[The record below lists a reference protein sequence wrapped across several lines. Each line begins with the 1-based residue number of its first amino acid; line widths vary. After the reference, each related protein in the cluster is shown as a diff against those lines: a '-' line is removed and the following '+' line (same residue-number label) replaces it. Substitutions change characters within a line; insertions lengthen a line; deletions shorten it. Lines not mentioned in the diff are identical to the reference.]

1 VALAARAGVELLALS
16 DHDTVEGVPEAQD
29 AASAH
34 GIRLTPA
41 VEVSSIDPLHADFHV
56 LGYEVDVADA
66 AFRDRLAEFRADR
79 EGRAGRMADRLRE
92 VGFELE
98 LPDRGGKPIGRP
110 HLAAAAF
117 EHPANQERIREEG
130 LQDSSALLV
139 AYLID
144 GAPAFVRRTMPTV
157 PDAIEAIHAAGGV
170 AVWAH
175 PFWDLDDPHVT
186 IDALARFVEY
196 GIDGVEAF
204 YITHTAEQ
212 TTLLADAAEARGLLT
227 TGSADFHGPSHPHF
241 SRFRAFDLYGR
252 EPHLAFIGGR

>member
-1 VALAARAGVELLALS
+1 MALAAQAGVELLALS
-16 DHDTVEGVPEAQD
+16 DHDTVEGVDEARR

-41 VEVSSIDPLHADFHV
+41 VEISSIDPLHADFHV

-92 VGFELE
+92 AGLELE
-98 LPDRGGKPIGRP
+98 MPDRGGLPIGRP
-110 HLAAAAF
+110 HLARAVF
-117 EHPANQERIREEG
+117 EHPANAQRLRDE
-130 LQDSSALLV
+130 ALGDFGAVLE
-139 AYLID
+139 AYLVE

-157 PDAIEAIHAAGGV
+157 PDAIAAIHAAGGV

-175 PFWDLDDPHVT
+175 PFWDLDDAQATV
-186 IDALARFVEY
+186 DALARFVEH

-212 TTLLADAAEARGLLT
+212 TALLADAAESRGLLT
-227 TGSADFHGPSHPHF
+227 TGSADFHGPSHPRF
-241 SRFRAFDLYGR
+241 SRFRAFELYGR
-252 EPHLAFIGGR
+252 EPHLSLIGRR

>member
-1 VALAARAGVELLALS
+1 
-16 DHDTVEGVPEAQD
+16 
-29 AASAH
+29 
-34 GIRLTPA
+34 
-41 VEVSSIDPLHADFHV
+41 V

-66 AFRDRLAEFRADR
+66 DFRDRLAEFRADR

-98 LPDRGGKPIGRP
+98 MPDRGGRPIGRP
-110 HLAAAAF
+110 HLAAAVF
-117 EHPANQERIREEG
+117 EHPANAQRLRDEG
-130 LQDSSALLV
+130 LEDSSAVLV

-175 PFWDLDDPHVT
+175 PFWDLDDPQVT
-186 IDALARFVEY
+186 IDALARFVDH

-204 YITHTAEQ
+204 YVTHTAEQ
-212 TTLLADAAEARGLLT
+212 TALLADAAEARGLLT

-241 SRFRAFDLYGR
+241 SQFRAFELYGR
-252 EPHLAFIGGR
+252 EPHLAFIGRR